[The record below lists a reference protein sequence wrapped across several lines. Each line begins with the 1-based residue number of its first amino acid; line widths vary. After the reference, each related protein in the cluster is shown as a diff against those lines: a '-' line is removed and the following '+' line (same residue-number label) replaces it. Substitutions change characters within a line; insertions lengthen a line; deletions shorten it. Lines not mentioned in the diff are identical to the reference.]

1 MIVAIV
7 GPTGVGKTK
16 MSVELAKRYNAIII
30 NADAV
35 QVYKELNIGSAKATE
50 EEKDGVK
57 HFLLDFKEP
66 SENYTVSDYQKNA
79 REIFAK
85 YKDRNII
92 FCGGT
97 GLYLCAALMDYRFY
111 EDVSRETYDDLT
123 NVELYELALKKDKNV
138 NIDKNN
144 RVRLIR
150 FLNKNQKE
158 VVEPKLMYDNVFFV
172 GLTTNRSN
180 LYDIINNRVD
190 KMFAMG
196 NLYDIINNRV
206 DKMFAMGLVEEVAN
220 LVKKYP
226 SSRVLNSAIGYKEVI
241 PYLRGEYT
249 LEETKELIKKNSR
262 HYAKRQY
269 TWFNN
274 KMNVEWFLV
283 DYADFNKTID
293 EVARFIDGRIKK

>member
-35 QVYKELNIGSAKATE
+35 QVYKGLNIGSAKATE

-66 SENYTVSDYQKNA
+66 SENYTVSDYQKDA
-79 REIFAK
+79 REIIAK

-111 EDVSRETYDDLT
+111 EDISNETYDDLT
-123 NVELYELALKKDKNV
+123 NAELYELALKKDKNV
-138 NIDKNN
+138 KIAKNN

-150 FLNKNQKE
+150 FLNKNPKE

-172 GLTTNRSN
+172 GLTTNR
-180 LYDIINNRVD
+180 D
-190 KMFAMG
+190 

>member
-66 SENYTVSDYQKNA
+66 SENYTVSDYQKDA
-79 REIFAK
+79 REIIAK

-111 EDVSRETYDDLT
+111 EDISNETYDDLT
-123 NVELYELALKKDKNV
+123 NAELYELALKKDKNV
-138 NIDKNN
+138 KIAKNN

-150 FLNKNQKE
+150 FLNKNPKE

-172 GLTTNRSN
+172 GLTTNR
-180 LYDIINNRVD
+180 D
-190 KMFAMG
+190 

-206 DKMFAMGLVEEVAN
+206 DKMFAMGLVDEVAN

-226 SSRVLNSAIGYKEVI
+226 NSRVLNSAIGYKEVI

>member
-35 QVYKELNIGSAKATE
+35 QVYKGLNIGSAKATE

-66 SENYTVSDYQKNA
+66 SENYTVSDYQKDA
-79 REIFAK
+79 REIIAK

-111 EDVSRETYDDLT
+111 EDVSNETYDDLT
-123 NVELYELALKKDKNV
+123 NAELYELALKKDKNV
-138 NIDKNN
+138 KIAKNN
-144 RVRLIR
+144 RARLIR
-150 FLNKNQKE
+150 FLNKNPKE

-172 GLTTNRSN
+172 GLTTNR
-180 LYDIINNRVD
+180 D
-190 KMFAMG
+190 

-206 DKMFAMGLVEEVAN
+206 DKMFAMGLVDEVAN

-226 SSRVLNSAIGYKEVI
+226 NSRVLNSAIGYKEVI
-241 PYLRGEYT
+241 SYLRGEYT

-274 KMNVEWFLV
+274 KMDVKWFLV
-283 DYADFNKTID
+283 NYAEFDKTID
-293 EVARFIDGRIKK
+293 MVKKYIDERIKE

>member
-66 SENYTVSDYQKNA
+66 SENYTVSDYQKDA
-79 REIFAK
+79 REIIAK

-111 EDVSRETYDDLT
+111 EDISSETYDDLT
-123 NVELYELALKKDKNV
+123 NAELYELALKKDKNV
-138 NIDKNN
+138 KIAKNN

-150 FLNKNQKE
+150 FLNKNPKE

-172 GLTTNRSN
+172 GLTTNR
-180 LYDIINNRVD
+180 D
-190 KMFAMG
+190 

>member
-66 SENYTVSDYQKNA
+66 SENYTVSDYQKDA
-79 REIFAK
+79 REIIAK

-111 EDVSRETYDDLT
+111 EDISNETYDDLT
-123 NVELYELALKKDKNV
+123 NAELYELALKKDKNV
-138 NIDKNN
+138 KIAKNN

-172 GLTTNRSN
+172 GLTTNR
-180 LYDIINNRVD
+180 D
-190 KMFAMG
+190 

-274 KMNVEWFLV
+274 QMNLKWFKV
-283 DYADFNKTID
+283 NYQDFSQTEN
-293 EVARFIDGRIKK
+293 EVLEYIKSKI

>member
-79 REIFAK
+79 REIITK

-111 EDVSRETYDDLT
+111 EDISNETYDDLT

-138 NIDKNN
+138 KIAKNN

-150 FLNKNQKE
+150 FLNKNPKE

-172 GLTTNRSN
+172 GLTTNR
-180 LYDIINNRVD
+180 D
-190 KMFAMG
+190 

>member
-30 NADAV
+30 NTDAV
-35 QVYKELNIGSAKATE
+35 QVYKGLNIGSAKATE

-66 SENYTVSDYQKNA
+66 SENYTVSDYQKDA
-79 REIFAK
+79 REIIAK
-85 YKDRNII
+85 YKDGNII

-111 EDVSRETYDDLT
+111 EDISNETYDDLT
-123 NVELYELALKKDKNV
+123 NAELYELALKKDKNV
-138 NIDKNN
+138 KIAKNN

-150 FLNKNQKE
+150 FLNKNPKE

-172 GLTTNRSN
+172 GLTTNR
-180 LYDIINNRVD
+180 D
-190 KMFAMG
+190 

>member
-35 QVYKELNIGSAKATE
+35 QVYKGLNIGSAKATE

-79 REIFAK
+79 REIIAK

-111 EDVSRETYDDLT
+111 EDISNETYDDLT
-123 NVELYELALKKDKNV
+123 NAELYELALKKDKNV
-138 NIDKNN
+138 KIAKNN

-150 FLNKNQKE
+150 FLNKNPKE

-172 GLTTNRSN
+172 GLTTNR
-180 LYDIINNRVD
+180 D
-190 KMFAMG
+190 

>member
-66 SENYTVSDYQKNA
+66 SENYTVSDYQKDA
-79 REIFAK
+79 REIIAK

-111 EDVSRETYDDLT
+111 EDISNETYDDLT
-123 NVELYELALKKDKNV
+123 NAELYELALKKDKNV
-138 NIDKNN
+138 KIAKNN

-150 FLNKNQKE
+150 FLNKNPKE

-172 GLTTNRSN
+172 GLTTNR
-180 LYDIINNRVD
+180 D
-190 KMFAMG
+190 

-206 DKMFAMGLVEEVAN
+206 DKMFAMGLVDEVAN

-226 SSRVLNSAIGYKEVI
+226 NSRVLNSAIGYKEVI
-241 PYLRGEYT
+241 SYLRGEYT

-274 KMNVEWFLV
+274 KMGVKWFLV
-283 DYADFNKTID
+283 NYAEFDKTID
-293 EVARFIDGRIKK
+293 MVKKYIDERIKE

>member
-79 REIFAK
+79 REIIAK

-111 EDVSRETYDDLT
+111 EDISNETYDDLT
-123 NVELYELALKKDKNV
+123 NAELYELALKKDKNV
-138 NIDKNN
+138 KISKNN

-150 FLNKNQKE
+150 FLNKNPKE

-172 GLTTNRSN
+172 GLTTNR
-180 LYDIINNRVD
+180 D
-190 KMFAMG
+190 

-206 DKMFAMGLVEEVAN
+206 DKMFAMGLVDEVAN

-226 SSRVLNSAIGYKEVI
+226 NSRVLNSAIGYKEVI
-241 PYLRGEYT
+241 SYLRGEYT

-274 KMNVEWFLV
+274 KMDVKWFLV
-283 DYADFNKTID
+283 NYAEFDKTID
-293 EVARFIDGRIKK
+293 MVKKYIDERIKE

>member
-35 QVYKELNIGSAKATE
+35 QVYKGLNIGSAKATE

-66 SENYTVSDYQKNA
+66 SENYTVSDYQKDA
-79 REIFAK
+79 REIIAK

-111 EDVSRETYDDLT
+111 EDISNETYDDLT
-123 NVELYELALKKDKNV
+123 NAELYELALKKDKNV
-138 NIDKNN
+138 KISKNN

-150 FLNKNQKE
+150 FLNKNPKE

-172 GLTTNRSN
+172 GLTTNR
-180 LYDIINNRVD
+180 D
-190 KMFAMG
+190 

-241 PYLRGEYT
+241 PYLRGEYI